1 MSTFMVPLEPNVAY
15 ESAFIFPVVPREQL
29 ISHSDITDK
38 LAP

>member
-15 ESAFIFPVVPREQL
+15 ESAFIFPVVPREPL